1 MIFPS
6 ELLGLPIGCSVDSN
20 SFDGGKSWKETND
33 NFQNYGAK
41 DHCIYMVCDLRYQ
54 LFVLIFRLDLRMEP
68 IEMEVNLD
76 WHTCFHGENLGDC
89 HRNEVNN
96 FCRYWHFIPT
106 ERREELLDK
115 YKEIIG
121 EKAPDTD
128 IIHEFKNIKFEM
140 EKILGLRLK
149 R

>member
-1 MIFPS
+1 MKCQKSLIRD
-6 ELLGLPIGCSVDSN
+6 LYWLYLGQAADRHFCSTPVPECTNQIYVDFCLP
-20 SFDGGKSWKETND
+20 
-33 NFQNYGAK
+33 Y
-41 DHCIYMVCDLRYQ
+41 VCYQ
-54 LFVLIFRLDLRMEP
+54 LFVLIFRLELRMEP

-106 ERREELLDK
+106 ERREELVEK
-115 YKEIIG
+115 YKEIMG

-128 IIHEFKNIKFEM
+128 FVHKFKNVKFEM
-140 EKILGLRLK
+140 EKILGLRL
-149 R
+149 

>member
-1 MIFPS
+1 MASPS
-6 ELLGLPIGCSVDSN
+6 SS
-20 SFDGGKSWKETND
+20 DGKIIEGD
-33 NFQNYGAK
+33 NFQNYGGMYQ
-41 DHCIYMVCDLRYQ
+41 CIYYMVCDLRYQ

-106 ERREELLDK
+106 ERREELVEK
-115 YKEIIG
+115 YKEIMG

-128 IIHEFKNIKFEM
+128 FVHKFKNVKFEM
-140 EKILGLRLK
+140 EKILGLRL
-149 R
+149 